1 MFYSIVYFREIILES
16 WRRVDEITPCTDE
29 ARG

>member
-1 MFYSIVYFREIILES
+1 MYYAIVYFREIILKIG
-16 WRRVDEITPCTDE
+16 RRVDEITPCTDE